1 MTGMLPNSDPII
13 SGPIN
18 VMLADDHDL
27 VRAAMR
33 MLIESFHGV
42 NIVAEVGRVS
52 AILPAVLEHKP
63 DILLL
68 DLGFPD
74 GNGLDMAK
82 QVLEQAPATRVL
94 VFSMYAKDEYVR
106 EALKMGVSGYLL
118 KQSATSELE
127 VSIRA
132 IAAGEVYL
140 SPAISRQVVNDYVSR
155 DEQAEQK
162 TPLTARQTQVLRCV
176 AAGQSSKQ
184 VARELGLSV
193 KTVEAHRAEIMRR
206 LQVHDVS
213 GMVRYAIRIGLIS
226 ASD

>member
-1 MTGMLPNSDPII
+1 MNTPAS
-13 SGPIN
+13 IN

-33 MLIESFHGV
+33 MLLESYKDVH
-42 NIVAEVGRVS
+42 IVAEVGKV
-52 AILPAVLEHKP
+52 AEILPAVLEHKP

-68 DLGFPD
+68 DLGFPEGSGID
-74 GNGLDMAK
+74 IARAVLD
-82 QVLEQAPATRVL
+82 QAPATRVL
-94 VFSMYAKDEYVR
+94 VLSMHAKQEYVR
-106 EALKMGVSGYLL
+106 DALKMGVSGYLL
-118 KQSATSELE
+118 KQSAASELE

-132 IAAGEVYL
+132 VAAGEIYL
-140 SPAISRQVVNDYVSR
+140 SPAISRQVVDEYIAR
-155 DEQAEQK
+155 DDQPGQASV
-162 TPLTARQTQVLRCV
+162 LTARQTEVLRCV
-176 AAGQSSKQ
+176 ASGQSSKQ

-213 GMVRYAIRIGLIS
+213 GLVRYAIRIGLIS

>member
-1 MTGMLPNSDPII
+1 MNSPASIR
-13 SGPIN
+13 

-33 MLIESFHGV
+33 MLIESFKDVH
-42 NIVAEVGRVS
+42 IVAEVGKAS
-52 AILPAVLEHKP
+52 AILPAVLEQKP

-74 GNGLDMAK
+74 GNGLEIAK
-82 QVLEQAPATRVL
+82 AVLEQAPATKVL
-94 VFSMYAKDEYVR
+94 VFSMYANEEYVR

-132 IAAGEVYL
+132 IAGGEVYL
-140 SPAISRQVVNDYVSR
+140 SPAVSRQVVSDYVSR
-155 DEQAEQK
+155 DEQAEEK
-162 TPLTARQTQVLRCV
+162 NLLTPRQMEVLRCV
-176 AAGQSSKQ
+176 ASGQSSKQ
-184 VARELGLSV
+184 VARELKLSV